1 VWTVSDK
8 VNAIERVNNGESQA
22 QVSHDLGVFESTL
35 RGWLKDKEKLLF
47 ISV

>member
-8 VNAIERVNNGESQA
+8 VNAVERVNNGKSQA
-22 QVSHDLGVFESTL
+22 KVSYDLGVSESTL
-35 RGWLKDKEKLLF
+35 RGWLKDEKLLF

>member
-8 VNAIERVNNGESQA
+8 VNAIERVNNGEIQA
-22 QVSHDLGVFESTL
+22 KVLRDLGVSESIL
-35 RGWLKDKEKLLF
+35 RGYLKDKEKLLF